1 MLFNNVVEVELGAGS
16 IDLRLDLTRPGLD
29 SDSEA

>member
-1 MLFNNVVEVELGAGS
+1 MLFNNVVEVELAAGS
-16 IDLRLDLTRPGLD
+16 IDLRLDPTRPGLD

>member
-16 IDLRLDLTRPGLD
+16 IDLRLNPTRPGLD
-29 SDSEA
+29 LGSEA